1 MVTREP
7 GRVNLRGPG
16 GALTERAFR
25 LQIFAEVYNELR
37 RVEWPT
43 FQQVA
48 RLTVVVIALSAIIGV
63 FLGLIDLFL
72 TFVVNG
78 LYLGV

>member
-1 MVTREP
+1 MGTRDP

-16 GALTERAFR
+16 GALNERAFR
-25 LQIFAEVYNELR
+25 LGIFAEVYGELR

-48 RLTVVVIALSAIIGV
+48 RLSIVVIALSAIIGV

-72 TFVVNG
+72 TFVINK